1 MRTENNCD
9 NELRNISE
17 EFKNIIKEMD
27 SELTKYSQRRNY
39 EKKLSNLKENVK
51 MTLI

>member
-1 MRTENNCD
+1 MRTENNCA

-27 SELTKYSQRRNY
+27 SELTKYSQRKNY
-39 EKKLSNLKENVK
+39 EKNY
-51 MTLI
+51 LI